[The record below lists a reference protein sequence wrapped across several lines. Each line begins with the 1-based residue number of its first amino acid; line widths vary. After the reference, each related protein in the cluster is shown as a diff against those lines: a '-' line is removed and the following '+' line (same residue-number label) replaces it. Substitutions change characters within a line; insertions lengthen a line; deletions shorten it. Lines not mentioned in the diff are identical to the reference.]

1 MTTVTTSFALVGL
14 GKMGANMARRLARG
28 GVRAALFDQSPEV
41 TSALAAELAAPS
53 AATLAKLIEQVVA
66 PRVVWLMLP
75 AGDVTERA
83 IGTLAPL
90 LADGDVIVDGANSM
104 YKDSVR
110 RAAMLKRNG
119 LLFVDAGVS
128 GGVHGLANGYCL
140 MVGGDEDAVA
150 RVKPYLRL
158 LAPVVV
164 APSGAAPGAPGAP
177 ATGSR
182 AADASGA
189 NGWLHAG
196 PSGAGHFVK
205 MVHNGI
211 EYGMMQAL
219 AEGFA
224 LMGAK
229 QEFGLDLAAVG
240 ELWKH
245 GSVVRSWLLDLTAD
259 ALKVDATLDGIEP
272 VVPDSGEGRWT
283 AIEAV
288 ELGVPAPVMSLAL
301 MMRYATQG
309 NNDYAAK
316 LLARMRQGFGGHA
329 VVTQAAAPPGPKA

>member
-1 MTTVTTSFALVGL
+1 MTAVTTSFALVGL

-28 GVRAALFDQSPEV
+28 GVRAALFDQSAEV
-41 TSALAAELAAPS
+41 TSALAAELGAPAGAS
-53 AATLAKLIEQVVA
+53 LAKLIEQVAA

-75 AGDVTERA
+75 AGEATERA
-83 IGTLAPL
+83 ISTLAPL
-90 LADGDVIVDGANSM
+90 LADGDVIVDGANSF

-140 MVGGDEDAVA
+140 MVGGEEDAVA

-158 LAPVVV
+158 LAP
-164 APSGAAPGAPGAP
+164 APALAAATPSRADDAAGAAGGAAG
-177 ATGSR
+177 T
-182 AADASGA
+182 

-229 QEFGLDLAAVG
+229 QEFDLDLAAVG

-259 ALKVDATLDGIEP
+259 ALKMDATLTGIAP
-272 VVPDSGEGRWT
+272 HVPDSGEGRWT

-301 MMRYATQG
+301 MMRYASQG

-316 LLARMRQGFGGHA
+316 LLAKMRQGFGGHA
-329 VVTQAAAPPGPKA
+329 VLAQTAAAINPAPKD